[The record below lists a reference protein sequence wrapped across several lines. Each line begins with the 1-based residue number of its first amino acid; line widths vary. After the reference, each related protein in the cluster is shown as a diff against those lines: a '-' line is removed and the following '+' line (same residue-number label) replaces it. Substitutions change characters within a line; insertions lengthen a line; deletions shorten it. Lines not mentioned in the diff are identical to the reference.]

1 MMCFLFSVHMDNYVP
16 SCAITGVFLINT
28 RVGPDVMA
36 MIQGLLAVVV
46 GIVVNALMYSFSCR
60 FGNTNVL
67 QVVAVVYWLV
77 TLTIGKGS
85 SSLAGMGL
93 LMAALSPFA
102 LYKFCQPDTP
112 EAQAAMAI
120 GLWGG
125 IRALLIAVV
134 ITIFAEFLHVPG
146 LFTMLS
152 KDALD
157 QAFKALQTCFKNVFP
172 EGRASQAKKAVDDA
186 LAECGGKIGDAELYN
201 GASKM
206 EPRLWMCP
214 WKSPFVEET
223 AEHLKKIRLDML
235 LIKQA
240 LCGLDGN
247 MEEMVEL
254 LGKIPQVAP
263 MRKDLNDTMEDAREL
278 VIGLLEHE
286 TGRFGGLDNL
296 DSIEGLDELDGFD
309 DALKGTNDYVK
320 IPDEAPDTMEGDE
333 GVRLSIVYVMLEYLI
348 QHVAA
353 ITKAGVKL
361 S

>member
-1 MMCFLFSVHMDNYVP
+1 
-16 SCAITGVFLINT
+16 
-28 RVGPDVMA
+28 
-36 MIQGLLAVVV
+36 
-46 GIVVNALMYSFSCR
+46 
-60 FGNTNVL
+60 
-67 QVVAVVYWLV
+67 
-77 TLTIGKGS
+77 
-85 SSLAGMGL
+85 
-93 LMAALSPFA
+93 MAALSPFA

-263 MRKDLNDTMEDAREL
+263 MRKDLNETMEDAREL
-278 VIGLLEHE
+278 VIGLLGHE
-286 TGRFGGLDNL
+286 TGRFDGLDNL

-309 DALKGTNDYVK
+309 DAIKGTNDYVK